1 MVSKLSENYRRIIE
15 ITVKLIDRIRKK
27 NSLWIAYDLN
37 ISVAITFSWTI
48 SQFLSYIF
56 NQSLLQIISIPRIP
70 TLRSI

>member
-56 NQSLLQIISIPRIP
+56 NESLLQIISIPRIP